1 MLIKE
6 LKVLN
11 ELGIHARVASKL
23 VRCAKEFGCSINARK
38 DGNLFDLKNIFG
50 VMTINAK
57 CGETVSVE
65 FDGNDEEAAAK
76 EIDKLFEDKFGEK

>member
-1 MLIKE
+1 MIIKE

-23 VRCAKEFGCSINARK
+23 VRCAKSFECSVNARK
-38 DGNLFDLKNIFG
+38 GDKLFDFKNVFG

-57 CGETVSVE
+57 YGDLVLIE
-65 FDGNDEEAAAK
+65 FEGNDEEAAVI
-76 EIDKLFEDKFGEK
+76 EIEKLFEDKFGEK